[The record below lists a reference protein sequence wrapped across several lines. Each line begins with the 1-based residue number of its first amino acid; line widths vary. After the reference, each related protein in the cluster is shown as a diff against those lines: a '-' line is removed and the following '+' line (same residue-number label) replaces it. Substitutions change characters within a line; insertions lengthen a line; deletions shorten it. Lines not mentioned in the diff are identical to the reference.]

1 MTTTTKVEGITI
13 HDDGEDRETTHYT
26 ADEDLTVNIRKGW
39 DMGGGTRQGLV
50 VVQLGIDDYRGV
62 HAVALE
68 HYQCLGTPVEVL
80 DLAIRQLEKVRLEL
94 SRIEDAGRLIE
105 IEHNAFSLG
114 VDAERG
120 GLLPD
125 GVPDLETLMARRE
138 GKNDEPTA

>member
-1 MTTTTKVEGITI
+1 
-13 HDDGEDRETTHYT
+13 
-26 ADEDLTVNIRKGW
+26 
-39 DMGGGTRQGLV
+39 
-50 VVQLGIDDYRGV
+50 
-62 HAVALE
+62 
-68 HYQCLGTPVEVL
+68 VL

-94 SRIEDAGRLIE
+94 SRIEDAGRLVE